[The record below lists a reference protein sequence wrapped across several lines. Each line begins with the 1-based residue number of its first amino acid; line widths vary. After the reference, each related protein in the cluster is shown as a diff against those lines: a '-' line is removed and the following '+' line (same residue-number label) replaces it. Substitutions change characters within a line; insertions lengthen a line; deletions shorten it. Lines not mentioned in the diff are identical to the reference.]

1 MIIVG
6 DIMKTKFIKSTII
19 LIIGGGLSKLLGM
32 LIKIITTRLI
42 GEEGIGIYMLIMPT
56 FSLFITLA
64 SLGLPV
70 SISKL
75 VSEDKHDNKRLV
87 LSLIP
92 LIIIFNFILM
102 IIIFLIT
109 PTLSTYL
116 LQDNRTFLPLISIG
130 LVIPFISISSMLR
143 GYFFGKE
150 KMFPHTLSNLFEQI
164 IRLAILLIITPYLL
178 TYSIELAVMGIVL
191 VNIVSEIS
199 SIIILTFF
207 LPKNFKI
214 TKEHFKP
221 RRSDVKEILDISV
234 PTIGS
239 RLLGSIA
246 YFFEPII
253 LTFVLLKVGYD
264 SNYIITEYG
273 ILSGYVLP
281 LLLIPSFF
289 TSAISQ
295 ALLPIISKAYS
306 NKNFITTKKV
316 IKKALLLSILI
327 GLAINTALFVQP
339 NFFLKLVFNTTK
351 GSNYLKI
358 LTPFFLL
365 LYVQSPLITVLHA
378 TNKARF
384 SMIATFIGIS
394 IKLLTLFFLSYLK
407 LGLYPLIIAN
417 ILSILIT
424 TLLDIYMVNK
434 ILKTS

>member
-1 MIIVG
+1 
-6 DIMKTKFIKSTII
+6 MKTKFIKSTII